1 MVSEAGVPELARHE
15 IPRKLLQPL
24 TARYETALSQ
34 LEKTVKVRASTSS
47 ASALVM
53 PSHRKGR
60 QAGSSLRPWETPPL
74 PWCLLSAVVGRGA
87 AASSKDENGAKLPF
101 LPQEEQKLKAA

>member
-47 ASALVM
+47 TSALLM
-53 PSHRKGR
+53 LSHTGKEASRKQP
-60 QAGSSLRPWETPPL
+60 QAMGDACFTMVSVAL
-74 PWCLLSAVVGRGA
+74 
-87 AASSKDENGAKLPF
+87 
-101 LPQEEQKLKAA
+101 Q

>member
-24 TARYETALSQ
+24 AARYETALSQ

-47 ASALVM
+47 ACVLVM
-53 PSHRKGR
+53 HPTWEGR
-60 QAGSSLRPWETPPL
+60 QAGRKQPQ
-74 PWCLLSAVVGRGA
+74 AVGDATFTMVSVVSQLEGRGC
-87 AASSKDENGAKLPF
+87 S
-101 LPQEEQKLKAA
+101 